1 MKLVRVN
8 FEYNVKALFGSVV
21 AIGNFDGCHVG
32 HQLLL
37 QQTKEIA
44 ANLGL
49 PAVVVSFY
57 PLPHEYFKHDKKKL
71 MSVME
76 KYCFLRNFGLDYFYL
91 LKFNK
96 KIANLTAEQFVK
108 FFLVDLLHVKH
119 LVVGADFCFGK
130 NRSGNVSTLTELGNA
145 FGFNVAVINDYCDQ
159 FARVSS
165 SRLRDA
171 LAAGEFAV
179 VAKLL
184 GREYAICGRVV
195 HGAKLGR
202 TLGFPTINIP
212 LENRKPPLHGIYVVR
227 IKYDDKYYYGA
238 ASVGTRP
245 AVGGKQLLLEV
256 NIFDFNSVIYGARV
270 EVFFLHKVRDE
281 YNFPSLDALT
291 KQITAD
297 VKYAKDYLRSI
308 LGTIQNY

>member
-8 FEYNVKALFGSVV
+8 LGRNVKVLSGSVV
-21 AIGNFDGCHVG
+21 TIGNFDGCHVG

-37 QQTKEIA
+37 NKTKELA
-44 ANLGL
+44 AKLGL
-49 PAVVVSFY
+49 PAVVLSFY
-57 PLPHEYFKHDKKKL
+57 PLPHEYFRHDKKNL
-71 MSVME
+71 MSVIE
-76 KYCFLRNFGLDYFYL
+76 KYYFLQKFGMDYFYL

-108 FFLVDLLHVKH
+108 FVLVDLLNVKH

-130 NRSGNVSTLTELGNA
+130 NRSGDITVLMDLGHD
-145 FGFNVAVINDYCDQ
+145 FHFKVTVIDDHCDRW
-159 FARVSS
+159 ARVSS
-165 SRLRDA
+165 SRLREA
-171 LAAGEFAV
+171 LAVGNFSLV
-179 VAKLL
+179 DSLL
-184 GREYAICGRVV
+184 GREYSICGRVV

-202 TLGFPTINIP
+202 ALGFPTINIP

-227 IKYDDKYYYGA
+227 IKFDNNYYYGA

-256 NIFDFNSVIYGARV
+256 NIFDFDRVIYGARV

-281 YNFPSLDALT
+281 YDFPSLDALT
-291 KQITAD
+291 VQIAAD
-297 VKYAKDYLRSI
+297 VQYAKDYLRGDLAS
-308 LGTIQNY
+308 